1 MKKQKLVT
9 AAALAIM
16 VALTACGQQAITPRA
31 PAPAQ
36 ASVPAPAP
44 AAPANA
50 QAPAADDVAVFGA
63 LNDADWYMVVKG
75 KDAVKPIVIQAE
87 SKSACELNV
96 AEFSLK
102 SITPH
107 EGAVPAA
114 ARCLVGRDVRSQL
127 GV

>member
-1 MKKQKLVT
+1 MKKHTKLAT
-9 AAALAIM
+9 AAALAI
-16 VALTACGQQAITPRA
+16 VVGLTACGQQAITPHA

-36 ASVPAPAP
+36 ASVPAPA
-44 AAPANA
+44 APADA
-50 QAPAADDVAVFGA
+50 QAPVADDVAVFGA

-75 KDAVKPIVIQAE
+75 KDSAKPIVIQAE

-102 SITPH
+102 SMTPH
-107 EGAVPAA
+107 EGAAPA
-114 ARCLVGRDVRSQL
+114 ARCMVGRDVRFQL

>member
-1 MKKQKLVT
+1 MKKHTKLAT
-9 AAALAIM
+9 AAALAI
-16 VALTACGQQAITPRA
+16 VVGLTACGQQAITPHA

-36 ASVPAPAP
+36 ASVRAP

-50 QAPAADDVAVFGA
+50 QALAADDIAVFGA
-63 LNDADWYMVVKG
+63 LNDADWYMIVKG
-75 KDAVKPIVIQAE
+75 KDAAKPIVIQAA

-102 SITPH
+102 SMTPH
-107 EGAVPAA
+107 EGAASAA